1 MDRKLRKYLSDI
13 LSSIMEIES
22 FMEGRP
28 REYSTFCND
37 ILFRRGVERNME
49 IMGEA
54 MNQALKINPNIPIT
68 ASRKI
73 VDTRNFVIHA
83 YDSLK
88 PDILWGIVINHMP
101 LLKKEVEAL
110 LNGEWRLHTLLSSR
124 VGKPTEIKK

>member
-83 YDSLK
+83 YDSLT

-101 LLKKEVEAL
+101 LLKKEVEA
-110 LNGEWRLHTLLSSR
+110 
-124 VGKPTEIKK
+124 